1 MTASPD
7 TRADLSRGLS
17 LIAAT
22 AIVVGGIIGTGVFLK
37 ARVMTC
43 NVGSPRLVMLAWVS
57 AGTLSLAGALA
68 YAELAAMMPRAGGEY
83 VFVREAYGR
92 RMAVVYGW
100 TQVSITYTASQAAK
114 GIALAIFLNSL
125 LGGALSGTF
134 FSATIAGRTIPF
146 GGVQIVAL
154 IAIASIALINCAA
167 VSVNGT
173 VSIVLTLLKAALIVG
188 VGLGAF
194 VFGDG
199 DWTHFATSASAGACS
214 GVASAARGGVAG
226 FAAAMLG
233 ALWAYDGWSNMSQIA
248 GEVRNPQRN
257 VPLGLIGGVIIV
269 IVLYVVVN
277 AAYFY
282 VLPADDI
289 ANVAAGSSVATEVAR
304 KFLGATAVSFIA
316 ATMMTST
323 LGSLHTGVLAGA
335 RIPYAMSRDG
345 LFFRRL
351 GVATAGTHVP
361 ANALIAMAIWAGVL
375 VLSGSFDE
383 LTDSVIFASYLFYGL
398 VTASLFILRKRR
410 PDAERPYR
418 AWGYPV
424 LPAIFLA
431 VTTWLLV
438 TTLITSPRQSLIG
451 LGIVS
456 LGFPLYWYFS
466 SNRHGRGN
474 DVQRG
479 PG

>member
-1 MTASPD
+1 MTNSPPQE
-7 TRADLSRGLS
+7 TEAGSLARGLS

-43 NVGSPRLVMLAWVS
+43 NVGTPGLVMLAWVG
-57 AGTLSLAGALA
+57 AGMLSLAGALT

-83 VFVREAYGR
+83 VFMREAYGPR
-92 RMAVVYGW
+92 WAVVYGW

-114 GIALAIFLNSL
+114 GIALAIFLNAL

-134 FSATIAGRTIPF
+134 FTATIAGRAIPF

-154 IAIASIALINCAA
+154 TAIAVIALINCAA
-167 VSVNGT
+167 VAVNGAI
-173 VSIVLTLLKAALIVG
+173 SIVLTLLKAALIVG
-188 VGLGAF
+188 IGVGAF
-194 VFGDG
+194 LFADG
-199 DWTHFATSASAGACS
+199 NWTQFATSGAAGACT
-214 GVASAARGGVAG
+214 GVSAATRGGFAG
-226 FAAAMLG
+226 FGAAMLG
-233 ALWAYDGWSNMSQIA
+233 ALWAYDGWSNMTQIA

-257 VPLGLIGGVIIV
+257 VPLGLIAGMIVV
-269 IVLYVVVN
+269 IVLYLLVN

-282 VLPADDI
+282 VLPPSDI
-289 ANVAAGSSVATEVAR
+289 ASIAPTSSVATEVTR
-304 KFLGATAVSFIA
+304 RFLGAIAVSFIA

-345 LFFRRL
+345 LFFKRL
-351 GVATAGTHVP
+351 GIATPRTHVP
-361 ANALIAMAIWAGVL
+361 ANAVIALAIWAGIL

-398 VTASLFILRKRR
+398 VTASVFLFRRTR

-418 AWGYPV
+418 TWGYPV
-424 LPAIFLA
+424 IPAIFLG
-431 VTTWLLV
+431 VTAWLLI

-451 LGIVS
+451 LVIVS
-456 LGFPLYWYFS
+456 LGFPIYSYFGRPAGT
-466 SNRHGRGN
+466 RHR
-474 DVQRG
+474 
-479 PG
+479 

>member
-1 MTASPD
+1 MTRLPD

-17 LIAAT
+17 LVAAT

-43 NVGSPRLVMLAWVS
+43 NVGSPGLVMLAWAS
-57 AGTLSLAGALA
+57 AGMLSLAGALA

-92 RMAVVYGW
+92 RLAVVYGW

-114 GIALAIFLNSL
+114 GIAFAIFLNAL
-125 LGGALSGTF
+125 LGGALSGTL
-134 FSATIAGRTIPF
+134 FSTAIAGRTIAF
-146 GGVQIVAL
+146 GGVQVVAL
-154 IAIASIALINCAA
+154 IAIAAIALINCAA

-173 VSIVLTLLKAALIVG
+173 ISIVLTFAKAALIVA
-188 VGLGAF
+188 VGAGAF
-194 VFGDG
+194 VFAHG
-199 DWTHFATSASAGACS
+199 DWTNFSTSGAEGACA
-214 GVASAARGGVAG
+214 GVADSARGGFAG
-226 FAAAMLG
+226 FGAAMLG
-233 ALWAYDGWSNMSQIA
+233 ALWAYDGWSNMTQIA

-257 VPLGLIGGVIIV
+257 VPLGLIGGVLVV
-269 IVLYVVVN
+269 IVLYLAVN

-282 VLPADDI
+282 VLPAN
-289 ANVAAGSSVATEVAR
+289 AVASVAESSSVATEVAR

-335 RIPYAMSRDG
+335 RIPFAMSRDG
-345 LFFRRL
+345 LFFKRI
-351 GVATAGTHVP
+351 GVATARTQVP
-361 ANALIAMAIWAGVL
+361 ANAVIAMAIWAGAL

-398 VTASLFILRKRR
+398 VTSSLFLLRRR
-410 PDAERPYR
+410 LPDAERPYR
-418 AWGYPV
+418 AWGYPI
-424 LPAIFLA
+424 LPAIFLI
-431 VTTWLLV
+431 VTAGLLV

-456 LGFPLYWYFS
+456 LGFPLYWYFA
-466 SNRHGRGN
+466 R
-474 DVQRG
+474 Q
-479 PG
+479 

>member
-1 MTASPD
+1 MTPPPD
-7 TRADLSRGLS
+7 TQSGSLSRGLS
-17 LIAAT
+17 LVAAT

-43 NVGSPRLVMLAWVS
+43 NVGSPGLVMLAWVS
-57 AGTLSLAGALA
+57 AGMLSLAGALT

-83 VFVREAYGR
+83 VFMREAYGR

-114 GIALAIFLNSL
+114 GIALAIFLNAL

-154 IAIASIALINCAA
+154 TAIAAIAVINCAA
-167 VSVNGT
+167 VSVNGAI
-173 VSIVLTLLKAALIVG
+173 SIVLTLLKAAMIVG
-188 VGLGAF
+188 VGVGAF
-194 VFGDG
+194 VFAKG
-199 DWTHFATSASAGACS
+199 DWTNFATPDSAGVCA
-214 GVASAARGGVAG
+214 GVTDAARGGFAG
-226 FAAAMLG
+226 FGAAMLG
-233 ALWAYDGWSNMSQIA
+233 ALWAYDGWSNMTQIA

-257 VPLGLIGGVIIV
+257 VPLGLIAGVLIV
-269 IVLYVVVN
+269 IALYLMVN

-282 VLPADDI
+282 VLPAGDI
-289 ANVAAGSSVATEVAR
+289 ANVAASSSVATEVAR
-304 KFLGATAVSFIA
+304 RFLGATAVSFIA

-323 LGSLHTGVLAGA
+323 LGSLHTGVLSGA

-345 LFFRRL
+345 LFFKRL
-351 GVATAGTHVP
+351 GVATARTHVP
-361 ANALIAMAIWAGVL
+361 ANALIALAIWSGIL

-398 VTASLFILRKRR
+398 VTASVFIFRKTQ

-418 AWGYPV
+418 TWGYPIV
-424 LPAIFLA
+424 PAIFLA
-431 VTTWLLV
+431 VTAWLLI

-451 LGIVS
+451 LAIVS
-456 LGFPLYWYFS
+456 LGFPLYLYFS
-466 SNRHGRGN
+466 RRESHLT
-474 DVQRG
+474 
-479 PG
+479 

>member
-7 TRADLSRGLS
+7 TQAGLSRGLS
-17 LIAAT
+17 LVAAT

-43 NVGSPRLVMLAWVS
+43 NVGSPGLVMLAWAS
-57 AGTLSLAGALA
+57 AGMLSLAGALA

-92 RMAVVYGW
+92 RLAVVYGW

-114 GIALAIFLNSL
+114 GIAFAIFLNAL
-125 LGGALSGTF
+125 LGGALSNTF

-146 GGVQIVAL
+146 GGVQVVAL
-154 IAIASIALINCAA
+154 IAIATIALINCAA

-173 VSIVLTLLKAALIVG
+173 ISVVLTFAKAALIVG
-188 VGLGAF
+188 VGAGAF
-194 VFGDG
+194 LFADG
-199 DWTHFATSASAGACS
+199 DWTNFSTLGSGGACA
-214 GVASAARGGVAG
+214 GVADSARGGLAG
-226 FAAAMLG
+226 FGAAMLG
-233 ALWAYDGWSNMSQIA
+233 ALWAYDGWSNMTQIA

-257 VPLGLIGGVIIV
+257 VPLGLIGGVVVV
-269 IVLYVVVN
+269 IVLYLVVN
-277 AAYFY
+277 AAYFF
-282 VLPADDI
+282 VLPAPAV
-289 ANVAAGSSVATEVAR
+289 ANVASSSSVATEVAR

-345 LFFRRL
+345 LFFKRL
-351 GVATAGTHVP
+351 GVATARTHVP
-361 ANALIAMAIWAGVL
+361 ANAVIAMAIWAGVL

-398 VTASLFILRKRR
+398 VTASLFILRRR
-410 PDAERPYR
+410 VPDAERPYR
-418 AWGYPV
+418 AWGYPI
-424 LPAIFLA
+424 LPAIFLI
-431 VTTWLLV
+431 VTAWLLV
-438 TTLITSPRQSLIG
+438 TTLITSPRQSLTG

-466 SNRHGRGN
+466 RK
-474 DVQRG
+474 
-479 PG
+479 

>member
-1 MTASPD
+1 MTPPPD
-7 TRADLSRGLS
+7 TQSGSLSRGLS
-17 LIAAT
+17 LVAAT

-43 NVGSPRLVMLAWVS
+43 NVGSPGLVMLAWVS
-57 AGTLSLAGALA
+57 AGMLSLAGALT

-83 VFVREAYGR
+83 VFMREAYGR

-114 GIALAIFLNSL
+114 GIALAIFLNAL

-154 IAIASIALINCAA
+154 TAIAAIAVINCAA
-167 VSVNGT
+167 VSVNGAI
-173 VSIVLTLLKAALIVG
+173 SIVLTLLKAALIVG
-188 VGLGAF
+188 VGVGAF
-194 VFGDG
+194 VFAKG
-199 DWTHFATSASAGACS
+199 DWTNFATPDSAGVCA
-214 GVASAARGGVAG
+214 GVTDAARGGFAG
-226 FAAAMLG
+226 FGAAMLG
-233 ALWAYDGWSNMSQIA
+233 ALWAYDGWSNMTQIA

-257 VPLGLIGGVIIV
+257 VPLGLIAGVLIV
-269 IVLYVVVN
+269 IALYLMVN

-282 VLPADDI
+282 VLPAGDI
-289 ANVAAGSSVATEVAR
+289 ANVAASSSVATEVAR
-304 KFLGATAVSFIA
+304 RFLGATAVSFIA

-345 LFFRRL
+345 LFFKLL
-351 GVATAGTHVP
+351 GVATARTHVP
-361 ANALIAMAIWAGVL
+361 ANALIALAIWSGIL

-398 VTASLFILRKRR
+398 VTASVFIFRKTQ

-418 AWGYPV
+418 TWGYPIV
-424 LPAIFLA
+424 PAIFLA
-431 VTTWLLV
+431 VTAWLLI

-451 LGIVS
+451 LVIVS
-456 LGFPLYWYFS
+456 LGFPLYLYFS
-466 SNRHGRGN
+466 RRESHLT
-474 DVQRG
+474 
-479 PG
+479 

>member
-7 TRADLSRGLS
+7 KRPDLARGLS
-17 LIAAT
+17 LVAAA

-43 NVGSPRLVMLAWVS
+43 NVGSPALVMLAW
-57 AGTLSLAGALA
+57 AGAGMLSLAGALA

-92 RMAVVYGW
+92 RLAVVYGW

-114 GIALAIFLNSL
+114 GIAFAIFLNAL
-125 LGGALSGTF
+125 LAGALSSTF
-134 FSATIAGRTIPF
+134 FSTTIAGRTISL

-154 IAIASIALINCAA
+154 IAIAVIALINCAA

-173 VSIVLTLLKAALIVG
+173 ISTVLTFIKAALIIG
-188 VGLGAF
+188 IGAGAF
-194 VFGDG
+194 VFAEG
-199 DWTHFATSASAGACS
+199 DWTNFYTSGSDGLCAGVAASAQ
-214 GVASAARGGVAG
+214 GGLAG
-226 FAAAMLG
+226 FGAAMLG
-233 ALWAYDGWSNMSQIA
+233 ALWAYDGWSNMTQIA
-248 GEVRNPQRN
+248 GEVKNPQRN
-257 VPLGLIGGVIIV
+257 VPLGLIGGVLVV
-269 IVLYVVVN
+269 IVLYMVVN

-282 VLPADDI
+282 VLPAS
-289 ANVAAGSSVATEVAR
+289 AVASVPESSSVATEVVR
-304 KFLGATAVSFIA
+304 NFLGATAVSFIA

-345 LFFRRL
+345 LFFKRL
-351 GVATAGTHVP
+351 GVATARTHVP
-361 ANALIAMAIWAGVL
+361 ANAVIAMAIWAGVL

-398 VTASLFILRKRR
+398 VTASLFILRKRV

-418 AWGYPV
+418 AWGYPI
-424 LPAIFLA
+424 LPALFLI
-431 VTTWLLV
+431 VTSWLLV
-438 TTLITSPRQSLIG
+438 TTLITSPRQSLMG

-456 LGFPLYWYFS
+456 LGFPIYWYFA
-466 SNRHGRGN
+466 RK
-474 DVQRG
+474 
-479 PG
+479 